1 MARYCYQPL
10 ENDNQGIRLLRL
22 MPGPHIAARIECE
35 LFHAKIEDCPPYEA
49 LSYTWGDA
57 SQTTDIDLSGCPFPA
72 TVNLDVALRYLR
84 SRSEPRVL
92 WVDAV
97 CINQADLEEQ
107 AAQVRMMWEIYKN
120 ASRVVVWL
128 GPEVGDSA
136 VAMENIGTRDCQTK
150 AVARRTF
157 RDRPAG
163 ECGCHAGNF
172 DNHASRIGIQNL
184 LNSRWFTRVWVSRH
198 SQVISNKAG
207 YVCAD
212 ISGET
217 ARFYKK
223 LPQPKKSLW
232 LAGIRRSPGRNFS
245 MNWQV

>member
-57 SQTTDIDLSGCPFPA
+57 SQTTDIDLSGCLFPA

-97 CINQADLEEQ
+97 CINQADLEEM
-107 AAQVRMMWEIYKN
+107 AAQVRMMWEVYKN

-136 VAMENIGTRDCQTK
+136 VAMENIGRRDCQAK
-150 AVARRTF
+150 AVARRV
-157 RDRPAG
+157 RPDG
-163 ECGCHAGNF
+163 KCSCHAGNF
-172 DNHASRIGIQNL
+172 NFASRIGVQNL

-198 SQVISNKAG
+198 SQVISDKVG

-212 ISGET
+212 ISGAT

-232 LAGIRRSPGRNFS
+232 LVGIRRLLGRNFS
-245 MNWQV
+245 MN